1 MSTTEMTLP
10 ELKETLLAAAGES
23 EGVDL
28 DGDIADV
35 PFADLGYDSLA
46 ILETGGRVEKTYGI
60 SLDDDDIT
68 SAETPGELLKLINAS
83 LA

>member
-46 ILETGGRVEKTYGI
+46 ILETGGRVEKKYGI